1 MNCGANILIFSEITK
16 KIGEKSNMKGVK
28 LLTRNDANTRKVNKS
43 QEIKLRKLMLK
54 LTSENVLKK
63 D

>member
-1 MNCGANILIFSEITK
+1 
-16 KIGEKSNMKGVK
+16 MKGVK